1 MLDDVVEFGTP
12 FDNAEFELGNSFEFA
27 VRFPYTA
34 ADCPGECLIED
45 EYGWTGC

>member
-12 FDNAEFELGNSFEFA
+12 FDNAEFELANSFEFA
-27 VRFPYTA
+27 VRFPYTGA
-34 ADCPGECLIED
+34 GCPGECLIED